1 MRPVVFAALVAG
13 LFFGGIGA
21 AKLARFWR
29 LSVPPQEMLQRVQEF
44 DDPRYDHLRGRV
56 PADGPGD

>member
-1 MRPVVFAALVAG
+1 
-13 LFFGGIGA
+13 
-21 AKLARFWR
+21 
-29 LSVPPQEMLQRVQEF
+29 LSVPPQEMLQRGQEF